1 MSGAVSGAAERAEE
15 FVLRVAGPNDVDAI
29 MALET
34 ATFENDAWSR
44 AMMLGDLSQPY
55 CYYLVATAATGSAP
69 GDAPGVAPGD
79 APALA
84 GYAGLMSP
92 RGAAD
97 ADIQTIAVA
106 PDARRRGLGR
116 TLMTALIAE
125 AVARGARR
133 VFLEVRADNP
143 GAQTLY
149 DALGFSPIGVRRG
162 YYQPDDVDAVVMR
175 LDLPAGGAA

>member
-1 MSGAVSGAAERAEE
+1 MSAETVSEQPVSEQ
-15 FVLRVAGPNDVDAI
+15 FVLRVATPDDVDAI
-29 MALET
+29 MQLET

-44 AMMLGDLSQPY
+44 AMMLGDLSQAY
-55 CYYLVATAATGSAP
+55 CRYLVATRP
-69 GDAPGVAPGD
+69 GDGPTT
-79 APALA
+79 ALS
-84 GYAGLMSP
+84 GYAGLMSA

-106 PDARRRGLGR
+106 PDARRRGLAR
-116 TLMTALIAE
+116 LMMTTLIAE
-125 AVARGARR
+125 AVSRGARR
-133 VFLEVRADNP
+133 LFLEVRADNP

-149 DALGFSPIGVRRG
+149 ENLGFLPIGVRRG

>member
-1 MSGAVSGAAERAEE
+1 VSGGIEQSADG
-15 FVLRVAGPNDVDAI
+15 FVLRVAGPGDVDAI

-55 CYYLVATAATGSAP
+55 CHYLVATAA
-69 GDAPGVAPGD
+69 GDAPAVSGA

-92 RGAAD
+92 RGGAD

-149 DALGFSPIGVRRG
+149 DSLGFLPIGLRRG

>member
-1 MSGAVSGAAERAEE
+1 MNDGFE
-15 FVLRVAGPNDVDAI
+15 LRVAGPADVDDI
-29 MALET
+29 MRLET

-44 AMMLGDLSQPY
+44 AMMLSDLSQPY
-55 CYYLVATAATGSAP
+55 CHYLVATPVGT
-69 GDAPGVAPGD
+69 DAPHI
-79 APALA
+79 LS

-92 RGAAD
+92 RGASD

-116 TLMTALIAE
+116 TLMQAQIAE

-133 VFLEVRADNP
+133 LFLEVRADNP
-143 GAQTLY
+143 GAQALY
-149 DALGFSPIGVRRG
+149 ENLGFLPIGVRRG
-162 YYQPDDVDAVVMR
+162 YYQPDGVDAVVMR